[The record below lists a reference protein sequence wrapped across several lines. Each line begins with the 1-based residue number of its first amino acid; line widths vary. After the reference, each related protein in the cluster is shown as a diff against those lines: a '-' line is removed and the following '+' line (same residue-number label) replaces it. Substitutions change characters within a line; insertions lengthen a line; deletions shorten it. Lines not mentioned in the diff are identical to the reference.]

1 MSSLCL
7 TVVYPYQF
15 QPQFQRQLDVCLV
28 PLPRGW
34 LHLDTP
40 RVCVCALR
48 TVAEVNRTAN
58 CPSASARLSA
68 RLSPPHAS
76 PPRQITALHY
86 GMWNVEWNQLHRRVR
101 QWKAKKARQ
110 TSRMAA
116 THNPTR
122 TPIHSHSHSH
132 SRRSRISDNLTCLM
146 YSRCSRS
153 AQPSAA
159 LNHRPPQFPLRP
171 LATLSFLPRPGLF
184 PFSLSVFLSPS
195 VHTHT
200 HACTNLHATCNMQ
213 PLVGPPLGRSNTY
226 PHLVSPLPPA
236 AASRF
241 LNPPLFSSFPPPFVP
256 F

>member
-1 MSSLCL
+1 MCAWSPFPVAGCI
-7 TVVYPYQF
+7 
-15 QPQFQRQLDVCLV
+15 
-28 PLPRGW
+28 W
-34 LHLDTP
+34 ILH
-40 RVCVCALR
+40 VCVCARAPNSSGGEPHSQLSVCVC
-48 TVAEVNRTAN
+48 TLVCTLVA
-58 CPSASARLSA
+58 PPRL
-68 RLSPPHAS
+68 

-171 LATLSFLPRPGLF
+171 LTTLSFLPRPGLF

-213 PLVGPPLGRSNTY
+213 PLVGPPLDRSNTC